1 MEVNSTRADKFS
13 AIYPR
18 ILHKKKL
25 FISGQFFR
33 LCSSS
38 LFLFDG
44 HFLTFFAVRYF
55 LKVKSMKTAQI
66 VFEDCV
72 ALG

>member
-44 HFLTFFAVRYF
+44 HFFDILCSPVFFKGKKYENCSNC
-55 LKVKSMKTAQI
+55 L
-66 VFEDCV
+66 
-72 ALG
+72 